1 MNLFTKQTDSQIL
14 KTKLVVTKGEG
25 GGEKDRLGVWDWH
38 ICHILHG
45 TDGQLGPAEQH
56 SKNSIQIL

>member
-45 TDGQLGPAEQH
+45 TDGQLGPAE
-56 SKNSIQIL
+56 